1 MASTRWKFWSAYP
14 ARTRPDSGRQRWVP
28 ASVALVVVL
37 LLWLLTTRS
46 GAVAPVFLPDP
57 IDVAR
62 RLAIWTSD
70 GTIWRYIWPTVGAAV
85 LGALF
90 SVAVSVVAGVASAHS
105 KVMSAI
111 VEPFVAFSQTIP
123 LVALAPLLALWIGY
137 GTLPIAVLCAI
148 VSFFPMITT
157 TVVGFR
163 SMDMRIIENA
173 SLDGAGPWQR
183 LLHIEFPIVAPA
195 VLAGIRAGFV
205 LAMTGAIVGEFV
217 IGGSGLGTLL
227 TISRE
232 ATDTVGV
239 FAVLVWIAAVALALQ
254 AIIHAAERAAVR
266 RLQGET
272 T

>member
-1 MASTRWKFWSAYP
+1 MDRALWSAYP
-14 ARTRPDSGRQRWVP
+14 ARTRPAGRRERWLP
-28 ASVALVVVL
+28 ATVALAGVL
-37 LLWLLTTRS
+37 VIWYAVTAS
-46 GAVAPVFLPDP
+46 GAVAPVFLPHP
-57 IDVAR
+57 VDVAV
-62 RLAIWTSD
+62 RLVVWTAD

-90 SVAVSVVAGVASAHS
+90 AMVVAVVLGVVSAHS
-105 KVMSAI
+105 RVLSAI
-111 VEPFVAFSQTIP
+111 VDPVVAFSQTIP

-137 GTLPIAVLCAI
+137 GTVPIAVLCAI
-148 VSFFPMITT
+148 VAFFPMVTT
-157 TVVGFR
+157 TIVGFR
-163 SMDMRIIENA
+163 SLDMRVIENA

-183 LLHIEFPIVAPA
+183 LVHIEFPIAAPA
-195 VLAGIRAGFV
+195 ILAGVRAGFV

-239 FAVLVWIAAVALALQ
+239 FAVLVWIAVVALGLQ
-254 AIIHAAERAAVR
+254 AIIHAAERAAVH

-272 T
+272 S